1 MRGRS
6 RVDGEWDAQTTG
18 SPGAE
23 SNRLNMWI
31 VGVLAPRPSVA
42 AAVRRQ
48 VRCASITVISSGKSE
63 SLELWMIGQSQF
75 CRLPCRPKSRINIT
89 VIGIQTCN
97 HAPGCSLFSMTVI
110 RSSACGGCYPKG
122 GDGLGSAK
130 QCTCRRRCYIL
141 CRRRPRATE
150 RKSHKA
156 QYGKSRE
163 VFPSGQ
169 LFLCGSAGFGPN
181 PDPAA
186 SRTCFR

>member
-1 MRGRS
+1 MEWRQ
-6 RVDGEWDAQTTG
+6 WDAQTTG

-63 SLELWMIGQSQF
+63 SLELWMVGQSQF
-75 CRLPCRPKSRINIT
+75 CRLPCRPKSRISIT
-89 VIGIQTCN
+89 VIGIRTCN

-110 RSSACGGCYPKG
+110 ENGDRAVHGGQEAVS
-122 GDGLGSAK
+122 GSAK

-169 LFLCGSAGFGPN
+169 LFLCGSAGFGAT

-186 SRTCFR
+186 STTCFR